1 LTDESS
7 CMSIL
12 DKQANDKQAIERLKR
27 GDPGG
32 LEVLVR
38 RYQVQA
44 VHAAYL
50 IVRDQPLAEDVAQSA
65 FLRAAEKIGQF
76 DDRRPFGPWFLR
88 SVVNAALKA
97 AKRQQRLVSLEADPE
112 VVGFP
117 LADWLADPAPRPEA
131 LVETAQVRQAV
142 WQALGQLSPEQRAV
156 IVLRHF
162 LEMSEAEMTEN
173 LQRPLSTIKWWLH
186 TARQR
191 MRKLLRPWGPAA
203 DPEEDQP

>member
-1 LTDESS
+1 
-7 CMSIL
+7 MSAINQQVH
-12 DKQANDKQAIERLKR
+12 DIQAIARLKR
-27 GDPGG
+27 DDLGG
-32 LEVLVR
+32 LEALVC

-50 IVRDQPLAEDVAQSA
+50 IVRDRPLAEDVAQSA

-76 DDRRPFGPWFLR
+76 DDHRPFGPWFLR

-97 AKRQQRLVSLEADPE
+97 AKRQQRLVSLEADPQGA
-112 VVGFP
+112 GFP
-117 LADWLADPAPRPEA
+117 LAEWLADPAPCPEA
-131 LVETAQVRQAV
+131 LAETEETRQAI
-142 WQALGQLSPEQRAV
+142 WQALGQLSPEQRAA

-162 LEMSEAEMTEN
+162 LEMSEAEMTAE
-173 LQRPLSTIKWWLH
+173 LQRPPSTIKWWLH

-191 MRKLLRPWGPAA
+191 IRKLLRPWGPAT